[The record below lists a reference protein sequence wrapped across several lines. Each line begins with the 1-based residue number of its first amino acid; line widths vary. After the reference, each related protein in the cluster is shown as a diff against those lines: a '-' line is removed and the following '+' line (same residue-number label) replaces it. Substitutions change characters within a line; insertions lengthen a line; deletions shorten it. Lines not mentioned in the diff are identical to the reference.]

1 MARQST
7 LDRDREQPVFSVR
20 LSLDE
25 RAKLDEVRSAT
36 GKSRNQIIAEA
47 LVLYRQTVLGKP

>member
-1 MARQST
+1 MARNST